1 MTSATSRGASPHT
14 RYTSKWAR
22 LHARVKLA
30 VVETITQVRRI
41 LWILPI
47 LALAF
52 VAGYLISLSLRIEK
66 QSVKDEANRSDM
78 IIVMGAAEYRG
89 KPSPVLR
96 SRLDHALE
104 LYRAHYAP
112 LILTTGGSG
121 GDPKFTE
128 AEVGRSYLIDRGIPP
143 ERIVVEN
150 HGQTT
155 AQSLAAAFEI
165 MQRMSLR
172 SCIVVSDG
180 YHIFRAKKYLQ
191 AEGLTVF
198 GSPRISNPRPE
209 WKEWW
214 EYMRQA
220 VGFMLWQI
228 GLAV

>member
-1 MTSATSRGASPHT
+1 M
-14 RYTSKWAR
+14 
-22 LHARVKLA
+22 
-30 VVETITQVRRI
+30 
-41 LWILPI
+41 LPV
-47 LALAF
+47 LVLAF

-66 QSVKDEANRSDM
+66 QSVRDEANRSDM

-96 SRLDHALE
+96 ARLDHAVE
-104 LYRAHYAP
+104 LYRNHFANF
-112 LILTTGGSG
+112 ILTTGGAG

-150 HGQTT
+150 QGETT

-198 GSPRISNPRPE
+198 GSPRASIRQSE
-209 WKEWW
+209 WKAWW
-214 EYMRQA
+214 EYFRQA
-220 VGFMLWQI
+220 VGFTLWQI

>member
-1 MTSATSRGASPHT
+1 MIGS
-14 RYTSKWAR
+14 
-22 LHARVKLA
+22 VKPA
-30 VVETITQVRRI
+30 GRSHYNDIRITQVRRI
-41 LWILPI
+41 LWALPV

-52 VAGYLISLSLRIEK
+52 VIGYLISLSLRIEK
-66 QSVKDEANRSDM
+66 QSVRDEAKRSDM

-89 KPSPVLR
+89 RPSPVLR
-96 SRLDHALE
+96 ARLDHALE
-104 LYRAHYAP
+104 LYRDRYAP
-112 LILTTGGSG
+112 LILTTGGAG

-143 ERIVVEN
+143 EQIVVEN
-150 HGQTT
+150 QGETT

-165 MQRMSLR
+165 MQRMGLR

-198 GSPRISNPRPE
+198 GSPRVSSPRPE

-214 EYMRQA
+214 DYLRQA
-220 VGFMLWQI
+220 VGFALWQI